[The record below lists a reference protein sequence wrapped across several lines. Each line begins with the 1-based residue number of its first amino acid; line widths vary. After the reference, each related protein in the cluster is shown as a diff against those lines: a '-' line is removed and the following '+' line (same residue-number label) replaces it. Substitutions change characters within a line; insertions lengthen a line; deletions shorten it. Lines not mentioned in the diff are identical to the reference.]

1 MLRMNKK
8 PVKII
13 KIEDEARDIKTF
25 FFDEKFKVQP
35 GRFVS
40 VWIPDYGEKPFS
52 ISYENPLGMTV
63 RRIEKDPKNPM
74 KGLFTNEMF
83 EKEEDDYVILTG
95 PKGNGFPIQSFNN
108 RKVCMV
114 GGGTGIPPLAFLSE
128 KIRGSSV
135 VSFLGAK
142 TFDEMMMEERFRGET
157 HVTTD
162 DGSYKQKGFCTD
174 CLEKYNLRSLVS
186 DRTKVA
192 MCGPEKMMLKAARI
206 LERYVAPE
214 NIYVTV
220 ERLMKC
226 YVGLC
231 GSCDFGGYRVCQ
243 DGPVFTYKKIK
254 KDVSDFGNFKK
265 DRCGRKEL
273 L

>member
-1 MLRMNKK
+1 
-8 PVKII
+8 VKII
-13 KIEDEARDIKTF
+13 KIQEEARDIKTF
-25 FFDEKFKVQP
+25 FFDENFSVQP

-52 ISYENPLGMTV
+52 ISYENPLGITV
-63 RRIEKDPKNPM
+63 RRIEKDSNNPK

-83 EKEEDDYVILTG
+83 EKEEGDYAILSG
-95 PKGNGFPIQSFNN
+95 PRGRGFPMQSFNN
-108 RKVCMV
+108 RKICMV

-128 KIRGSSV
+128 KIHGSSV

-142 TFDEMMMEERFRGET
+142 NINEIMMEDRFEGEI

-174 CLEKYNLRSLVS
+174 CLEKYDLKSLVS
-186 DRTKVA
+186 ERTKVA
-192 MCGPEKMMLKAARI
+192 MCGPERMMSKAARI
-206 LERYVAPE
+206 LEKYVPPE
-214 NIYVTV
+214 SIYVTV

-231 GSCDFGGYRVCQ
+231 GSCEFGGNRVCQ
-243 DGPVFTYKKIK
+243 DGPVFTYEEIK
-254 KDVSDFGNFKK
+254 NKVPDFGNYKR